1 LKRIRVHSVEQY
13 VNEIGPF
20 IQQGLAQYR
29 ADDVEQGLLGLGFEG
44 ADTEVFISIAEFKA
58 TGDIIKYGQ
67 LIDPFEPE
75 GQKTQKV
82 K

>member
-1 LKRIRVHSVEQY
+1 MHSVEQY

>member
-1 LKRIRVHSVEQY
+1 

-20 IQQGLAQYR
+20 VQQGLAQYR

-75 GQKTQKV
+75 GKKTQKV

>member
-13 VNEIGPF
+13 VNEIGPL